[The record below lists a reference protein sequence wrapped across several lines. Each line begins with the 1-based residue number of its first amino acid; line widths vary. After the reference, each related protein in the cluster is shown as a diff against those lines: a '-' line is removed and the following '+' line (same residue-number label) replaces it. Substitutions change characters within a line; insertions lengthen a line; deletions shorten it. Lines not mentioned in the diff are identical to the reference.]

1 MESRKKEVKTLVDY
15 LALFVELF
23 VTNLPWMILNTIFPP
38 AIIVSL
44 LIQEPKNIALIAS
57 AFGQ

>member
-1 MESRKKEVKTLVDY
+1 MVDY